1 MKIDQY
7 SLIQQS
13 VKTAIEHSNALCI
26 YSFLDRYSLIEQSLV
41 SEIL

>member
-7 SLIQQS
+7 SLIEQP
-13 VKTAIEHSNALCI
+13 VETAIEHPKCI
-26 YSFLDRYSLIEQSLV
+26 VHSFLDRYSLIEQSNN